1 MTEPIYIRRS
11 PRVAFR
17 VLDGVAVIMSSPESN
32 LFTLNETATLLWQSA
47 DGVTPLDEIVSQKLC
62 GAYDVQLD
70 AALADARE
78 LAERLAQHG
87 ILTLSSSPIPLR
99 ATGQGAG

>member
-1 MTEPIYIRRS
+1 MNSPIYIARS

-17 VLDGVAVIMSSPESN
+17 VLDGEAVIMSSPESN

-47 DGVTPLDEIVSQKLC
+47 DGVTPLEEIVTEKLC
-62 GAYDVQLD
+62 PAFDV
-70 AALADARE
+70 APETALADARE

-87 ILTLSSSPIPLR
+87 ILIISTSPLAAR
-99 ATGQGAG
+99 ATGQAAR